1 MVKFSDKKKLHNK
14 FENENTL
21 SILLSVESGDD
32 LVVENEEEAR
42 TLIEKI
48 QPLVKTN
55 EFFKRVSSQLNEY
68 IICIDSLLFFE

>member
-1 MVKFSDKKKLHNK
+1 MIKFSDKKKHNNK
-14 FENENTL
+14 FENEDTL

-48 QPLVKTN
+48 QPLVKTHK
-55 EFFKRVSSQLNEY
+55 FFKRVSSQLNEY

>member
-1 MVKFSDKKKLHNK
+1 MVKFSDKKKSHNK

-48 QPLVKTN
+48 QPLVKTH

-68 IICIDSLLFFE
+68 IICTDSLLFFE